1 MKNAPTSVAKQL
13 KPKQFIPARLKV
25 FLFMVPLIVYVF
37 TFAYKPLWG
46 LSYAF
51 VSYKPGRDVMDCAF
65 RGLKNFTELFG
76 NPILRRNIFNA
87 LQNTLVVQA
96 FGYILYPLPMLFA
109 IFLSEVRS
117 KKFQKITQ
125 TLTSLPHFVSWVI
138 MFSLAMAIFGNKGL
152 VNTLLAN
159 AGKDPINVLYTDKNI
174 RLTMVLISQWKG
186 LGWSS
191 IVYFAAISGIDQ
203 QMYEAAMVDGA
214 NRMQKI
220 WYITI
225 PSLMPTF
232 IVLLVLSL
240 GAFLSTGMELF
251 MVFGNAMNLN
261 KLEVLDLYLY
271 NLGLG
276 GGKISFGVAAGILTS
291 IVSLVLFTV
300 ANNASKLVRGTT
312 VF

>member
-1 MKNAPTSVAKQL
+1 ML
-13 KPKQFIPARLKV
+13 
-25 FLFMVPLIVYVF
+25 PLIAYVF
-37 TFAYKPLWG
+37 IFAYKPLWG
-46 LSYAF
+46 WSYAF
-51 VSYKPGRDVMDCAF
+51 VSYKPGRDVLDCTW
-65 RGLKNFTELFG
+65 RGLKNFTDLFG

-87 LQNTLVVQA
+87 LQNTLVVQF
-96 FGYILYPLPMLFA
+96 FGYILYPMPMLFA

-117 KKFQKITQ
+117 KKFQKTVQ

-138 MFSLAMAIFGNKGL
+138 MFSLAMAVFGNNGL
-152 VNTLLAN
+152 VNTALKN
-159 AGKDPINVLYTDKNI
+159 AGKEAINVLYTEKNA
-174 RLTMVLISQWKG
+174 RLTMVLISQWKT

-191 IVYFAAISGIDQ
+191 IVYFASIAGIDQ

-225 PSLMPTF
+225 PSLLPTF

-240 GAFLSTGMELF
+240 GAFLSTGMECF
-251 MVFGNAMNLN
+251 MIFGNAMNLS
-261 KLEVLDLYLY
+261 KMEVLDLYLY

-276 GGKISFGVAAGILTS
+276 GGKISYGVAASIMTS
-291 IVSLVLFTV
+291 FVSLILFTV
-300 ANNASKLVRGTT
+300 ANNASKLVRGST

>member
-1 MKNAPTSVAKQL
+1 MKIET
-13 KPKQFIPARLKV
+13 I
-25 FLFMVPLIVYVF
+25 
-37 TFAYKPLWG
+37 
-46 LSYAF
+46 
-51 VSYKPGRDVMDCAF
+51 
-65 RGLKNFTELFG
+65 
-76 NPILRRNIFNA
+76 
-87 LQNTLVVQA
+87 QA
-96 FGYILYPLPMLFA
+96 FL
-109 IFLSEVRS
+109 VRPRWC
-117 KKFQKITQ
+117 FVKIT
-125 TLTSLPHFVSWVI
+125 TDAGLCGWGEAVLEGKAETVRAAVYE
-138 MFSLAMAIFGNKGL
+138 MADYLI
-152 VNTLLAN
+152 
-159 AGKDPINVLYTDKNI
+159 GKDPARIEDIWNTLYRAAFYRGGGI
-174 RLTMVLISQWKG
+174 LMS
-186 LGWSS
+186 
-191 IVYFAAISGIDQ
+191 AISGIDQ

-220 WYITI
+220 WYITV

-240 GAFLSTGMELF
+240 GAFLSTGMEIF

>member
-1 MKNAPTSVAKQL
+1 MKNAATTTKQL
-13 KPKQFIPARLKV
+13 RTKPLIPDRIKV
-25 FLFMVPLIVYVF
+25 FLFMLPLIVYVF

-46 LSYAF
+46 WSYAF
-51 VSYKPGRDVMDCAF
+51 VSYKPGRDVLDCAW
-65 RGLKNFTELFG
+65 RGMKNFTDLFG

-87 LQNTLVVQA
+87 LTNTLVVQA

-109 IFLSEVRS
+109 IFLSEIRS
-117 KKFQKITQ
+117 KKFQKTVQ
-125 TLTSLPHFVSWVI
+125 TLTTLPHFVSWVI

-152 VNTLLAN
+152 INTMLAN
-159 AGKDPINVLYTDKNI
+159 AGKDPINVLYTEKNA
-174 RLTMVLISQWKG
+174 RLTMVLIAQWKS

-191 IVYFAAISGIDQ
+191 IVYFAAIAGIDQ

-240 GAFLSTGMELF
+240 GAFLSTGMESF
-251 MVFGNAMNLN
+251 MIFGNAMNL
-261 KLEVLDLYLY
+261 KKMEVLDLYLY

-276 GGKISFGVAAGILTS
+276 GGKISYGVAASIMTS
-291 IVSLVLFTV
+291 FVSLICFTL